1 MKIYFQLEYATA
13 WGENLVMA
21 INSADAER
29 LNLESVYA
37 MRYQDGGWSLALEVP
52 EGAAFDYRYRVEGE
66 QNQLLRE
73 EWGGR
78 WHRFAANKSLE
89 SCRLI
94 DRWSDMPEEASLFSS
109 AFTEGIFSRQK
120 RQKEAVAA
128 PGTILLQVEAPMVR
142 PDEVLCVVG
151 EPAVLG
157 SWDAEKALPMSDACY
172 PTWKVAFKAAKLTA
186 GFAYKYVIKKAST
199 GEVVSWEA
207 GSNRYWEQK
216 MPATK
221 ECTTLTE
228 MRYRSSQAPWKGAGV
243 AIPVFSLRSEE
254 SFGVGEF
261 YDLKKMVDWA
271 QKSGMK
277 VIQILPINDT
287 TMTGTWQD
295 SYPYNANST
304 FALHPMFINLA
315 GVGKLKSKAAM
326 TKFEKLGKELN
337 ELWEVDYERVN
348 NAKQEYLKAIFA
360 EQGEKTLKSKEFKSF
375 FERNEHWLRPYA
387 AFCSLR
393 DKHHTPD
400 FSQWGKWAKYDK
412 KAIEKYTSEKSE
424 AYNEVALAYFTQY
437 HLDKQLTEVRN
448 YAHAHGVILK
458 GDIPIGISR
467 TSCDAW
473 VNPDLFHMNSQAGA
487 PPDDFS
493 VLGQNWGF
501 PTYNWE
507 KMAEDG
513 FAWWKARF
521 QKMAEY
527 FDAYRIDHILGFF
540 RIWEIPYECVHGLL
554 GHFNPALPFFEDE
567 IRGYGLWFNYQRHV
581 EPYIYNYMLN
591 DFFGDTAQEVRDN
604 YLWDAGYGRYTLREE
619 VSTQRKIEALF
630 AGKTDDRSLRI
641 AEGLMGLLDEVL
653 FIEDPVKRGQYHPRI
668 SAQFTYSYRAL
679 NDGERAAFDRLYNDF
694 YYRRH
699 NEFWRGEAMR
709 KLPPLLAATQM
720 LVCGED
726 LGMIPDCVPQVM
738 NDLQI
743 LSLEIQRMPKDPKA
757 EFGNTY
763 WYPYRSVSA
772 TSTHDMAPIRAW
784 WEEDRDT
791 TQRFFNSALWEGGA
805 APQFCEPWIAEKILN
820 QHLASPS
827 MLVILPLQDWLAE
840 DGELRRWIPQ
850 EERINVPAIPRYY
863 WRYRMHIT
871 LEQLLKEDG
880 FNSRL
885 LAQVQGNGR

>member
-1 MKIYFQLEYATA
+1 MKITFQLEYTTH
-13 WGENLVMA
+13 WGENLEVV
-21 INSADAER
+21 INQADAER
-29 LNLESVYA
+29 LQLDSCYA
-37 MRYQDGGWSLALEVP
+37 MRYKEGRWELIMEAP
-52 EGAAFDYRYRVEGE
+52 EGAAFHYRYRVVNDKHET
-66 QNQLLRE
+66 LRE
-73 EWGGR
+73 EWGKA
-78 WHRFAANKSLE
+78 HRFVAAKSLTT
-89 SCRLI
+89 CRI
-94 DRWSDMPEEASLFSS
+94 NDRWSERPWESAFYSS

-128 PGTILLQVEAPMVR
+128 SDTIFLSVEAPTVR
-142 PDEVLCVVG
+142 PDEVVALIG
-151 EPAVLG
+151 ESSQLGGWDTNKAIVL
-157 SWDAEKALPMSDACY
+157 SDAHY
-172 PTWKVAFKAAKLTA
+172 PVWSVAIKAQKLIP
-186 GFAYKYVIKKAST
+186 GFAYKFIIKKADSDQ
-199 GEVVSWEA
+199 VVAWEA
-207 GSNRYWEQK
+207 GANRYWEEK
-216 MPATK
+216 MPASK
-221 ECTTLTE
+221 ECIALQGL
-228 MRYRSSQAPWKGAGV
+228 RFRSDAAPWRGAGV

-271 QKSGMK
+271 EETGLK

-304 FALHPMFINLA
+304 FALHPQFINLE
-315 GVGKLKSKAAM
+315 GVGKLKSKKAM
-326 TKFEKLGKELN
+326 ADFRKLGRELN
-337 ELWEVDYERVN
+337 ALAEVDYERVN
-348 NAKQEYLKAIFA
+348 NAKRDYLKAIFA
-360 EQGEKTLKSKEFKSF
+360 EQGEKTLASKEFKSF
-375 FERNEHWLRPYA
+375 FQRNEHWLRPYA

-393 DKHHTPD
+393 DTFHTPD
-400 FSQWGKWAKYDK
+400 FSQWGKWATYDE
-412 KAIEKYTSEKSE
+412 KAITKYTSPKSE
-424 AYNEVALAYFTQY
+424 SYNDVALNYFTQY
-437 HLDKQLTEVRN
+437 HLDRQLTEVRN

-507 KMAEDG
+507 RMAEDG
-513 FAWWKARF
+513 YAWWKARF

-554 GHFNPALPFFEDE
+554 GHFNPALPFYEEE
-567 IRGYGLWFNYQRHV
+567 IRHYGIWFNHTRHA
-581 EPYIYNYMLN
+581 EPYIYNYMLD
-591 DFFGDTAQEVRDN
+591 DFFGEAAQEVREK
-604 YLWDAGYGRYTLREE
+604 YLNDVGYGRYTLKEE

-630 AGKTDDRSLRI
+630 KGAEGDRAQRI
-641 AEGLMGLLDEVL
+641 ADGLMGLVDEVL

-679 NDGERAAFDRLYNDF
+679 NDQEREAFDRLYNDF
-694 YYRRH
+694 FYRRH
-699 NEFWRGEAMR
+699 NDFWQGEAMR
-709 KLPPLLAATQM
+709 KLPPLLSATEM

-726 LGMIPDCVPQVM
+726 LGMIPDCVPYVM
-738 NDLQI
+738 NELQI
-743 LSLEIQRMPKDPKA
+743 LSLEIQRMPKDPNS
-757 EFGNTY
+757 EFGNT
-763 WYPYRSVSA
+763 WGYPYRSVSA

-784 WEEDRDT
+784 WEEDRET
-791 TQRFFNSALWEGGA
+791 TQRFYNHVLHEGGA

-820 QHLASPS
+820 MHLASPS

-840 DGELRRWIPQ
+840 DGSIRREIPQ

-863 WRYRMHIT
+863 WRYRMHLT
-871 LEQLLKEDG
+871 LEQLRKEHA
-880 FNSRL
+880 FNERL
-885 LAQVQGNGR
+885 RERIQRNGR